1 MITTL
6 KVTLVRG
13 LYAEQAWS
21 VEIELDGSS
30 TLDALHDV
38 IQDAVGFENDHLYC
52 FYRSRTDRSQT
63 REYFDDENGLI
74 WETKLADMFPL
85 PPKQSL
91 FYLFDW
97 GDEWVFKISPS
108 RKKSHEC
115 QKGVEYPRVINES
128 GTKPVQYPNPEEED
142 DEE

>member
-1 MITTL
+1 MIITL

-21 VEIELDGSS
+21 AEIEFDDSS

-38 IQDAVGFENDHLYC
+38 IQDAVGFENDHLYS

-97 GDEWVFKISPS
+97 GDEWVFKISSS
-108 RKKSHEC
+108 RKKSHEG

-128 GTKPVQYPNPEEED
+128 GTKPVQYPNPDEDD